1 MMTGP
6 RDPAAGDD
14 RLRAGHADR
23 EQVIEVLKAAFTQ
36 GRLSR
41 EELDARTGQA
51 LAARTYV
58 ELAALTADVPAAG
71 ISADLAAVAPV
82 RPPGR
87 VRHRRPL
94 VRAVAGSGGC
104 AVVAFAALRIFDVI
118 ETQPWTGTGPAPNYS
133 LLLLLLVVAVAPA
146 VVAAL
151 LILGYGVGSSIE
163 MRRSRRQLPLRPGP
177 GGHALEAGP
186 RADTGHEPVPSDRR
200 TDQTHAD
207 LRAHNSSPDRPPSAG
222 RAARVPLGRWPVPD
236 AS

>member
-6 RDPAAGDD
+6 QDPAAGDD
-14 RLRAGHADR
+14 GLRAGHADR

-51 LAARTYV
+51 LAARTYA
-58 ELAALTADVPAAG
+58 ELATLTADVPAAG
-71 ISADLAAVAPV
+71 ISADLAAAAPV
-82 RPPGR
+82 RPPAR

-118 ETQPWTGTGPAPNYS
+118 ETEPWTGTGPAPNHS
-133 LLLLLLVVAVAPA
+133 LLLVLLVVAVAA

-177 GGHALEAGP
+177 GGHALEAGS
-186 RADTGHEPVPSDRR
+186 RADTGHDPVPCDRR
-200 TDQTHAD
+200 TDQTRAD
-207 LRAHNSSPDRPPSAG
+207 LRAQNSSPDRPPSSG
-222 RAARVPLGRWPVPD
+222 RAARVPRGRWPVPD